1 MRREKKE
8 EKELRGL
15 VIVLSFFAIIAV
27 FGNSAIEFIG
37 EAKCYAVANA
47 IGEFFAPF
55 FGVGCI
61 FMILYFFGYFFF
73 ILPGKIFRRLKS
85 R

>member
-1 MRREKKE
+1 MKE
-8 EKELRGL
+8 EKEEKGLRGRL
-15 VIVLSFFAIIAV
+15 VIVLSFFAVIAI

-37 EAKCYAVANA
+37 ENRCFAIANA
-47 IGEFFAPF
+47 IGEFLAPL

-61 FMILYFFGYFFF
+61 FMILYFFGYFLFV
-73 ILPGKIFRRLKS
+73 LPEKIFRRLKS

>member
-1 MRREKKE
+1 MKE
-8 EKELRGL
+8 EKEEKGLRGRL
-15 VIVLSFFAIIAV
+15 VIVLSFFAVIAI
-27 FGNSAIEFIG
+27 FGNSTIEFVG

-47 IGEFFAPF
+47 IGEFLAPL

-73 ILPGKIFRRLKS
+73 ILPGKILRRLKS